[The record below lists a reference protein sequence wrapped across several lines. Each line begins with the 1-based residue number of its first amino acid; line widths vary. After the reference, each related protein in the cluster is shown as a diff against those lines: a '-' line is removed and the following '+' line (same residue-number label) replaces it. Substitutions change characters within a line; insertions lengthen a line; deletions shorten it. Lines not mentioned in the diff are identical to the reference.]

1 MTHFIELWSHWEIAI
16 TVLGYVVA
24 VGIIFLERKNPESTL
39 AWTLVLLLVPMVGIF
54 LYIIFSQNISR
65 MKLFRLKP
73 EEENVVSNSLA
84 EQIKAISEKKYNFR
98 NPAAEIWQDM
108 IRLNQI
114 YDSAYFT
121 QNNSV
126 EILSDGTDKFGR
138 LLEDIRNA
146 KEYINIEYFIVK
158 DDEVGNRL
166 IDELTEKALAGVKI
180 RFIMD
185 GLGSRQIVNRHVKK
199 LRDAG
204 GSVEFFFRPRTRT
217 MMPRFNYRNH
227 RKLVAIDGK
236 IGYIGGY
243 NVATEY
249 LGRKA
254 KFGYW
259 RDTHARIT
267 GDAVIDI
274 NVRFFLDWRYVS
286 NEDINIMEE
295 MAVVTEADGNC
306 GIQIVTSGPDSTREE
321 IKRAYM
327 KMITSATK
335 CIYLQT
341 PYFVPDSSIHESLKM
356 AALSGVDVR
365 VMIPCKPDHLFV
377 YWATY
382 WYVGDLLRSG
392 VKVYIYDN
400 GFLHAKTLVADGQVA
415 SVGSANFDNR
425 SFKLNFEA
433 NAFVYDEDVAE
444 EMMRLFEKDME
455 LSHELTK
462 ELYARRSW
470 WIKVKENLARLL
482 SNIL

>member
-1 MTHFIELWSHWEIAI
+1 MIHFIELWSHWEIAI
-16 TVLGYVVA
+16 TVAGYLVA
-24 VGIIFLERKNPESTL
+24 IGIIFLERKNPESTL
-39 AWTLVLLLVPMVGIF
+39 AWTLVLLLVPMFGIF

-65 MKLFRLKP
+65 LKLFKLKP

-84 EQIKAISEKKYNFR
+84 KQIRKISEKKFEFK

-126 EILSDGTDKFGR
+126 EILADGTEKFGK
-138 LLEDIRNA
+138 LLKDIQGAR
-146 KEYINIEYFIVK
+146 EYINIEYFIVK
-158 DDEVGNRL
+158 NDEVGNRL
-166 IDELTEKALAGVKI
+166 IDELTIKALEGVKV

-185 GLGSRQIVNRHVKK
+185 GLGSRQIASKHVKK

-217 MMPRFNYRNH
+217 ILPRFNYRNH

-243 NVATEY
+243 NVAREY

-259 RDTHARIT
+259 RDTHARIV

-286 NEDINIMEE
+286 KEDVNIMEE
-295 MAVVTEADGNC
+295 LSVQTENAGDC

-327 KMITSATK
+327 KMITSATES
-335 CIYLQT
+335 IYLQT
-341 PYFVPDSSIHESLKM
+341 PYFVPDASIHESLKL
-356 AALSGVDVR
+356 AALSGVDVK
-365 VMIPCKPDHLFV
+365 VMIPCKPDHVFV

-382 WYVGDLLRSG
+382 WYVGDLLKSG

-400 GFLHAKTLVADGQVA
+400 GFLHAKTLVADRQVA
-415 SVGSANFDNR
+415 SIGSANFDNR

-433 NAFVYDEDVAE
+433 NAFIYDEGVAG
-444 EMMRLFEKDME
+444 EMVRLFEEDMK

-462 ELYARRSW
+462 ELYSKRSS
-470 WIKVKENLARLL
+470 WIKIKENIARLL
-482 SNIL
+482 SDIL